1 MGANRVAFIF
11 SALLLCAG
19 PLVADVVTGKV
30 VGVSDGDTITVLDGN
45 RMQHKIRVSGIDA
58 PEKGQ
63 PFGQRA
69 KENLSR
75 LVFGKEVDVLWNKH
89 DRYQRIVGKVMVTEP
104 ECRLDT
110 CSRNLDAGLSQI
122 SAGLAWWY
130 RKYAKEQS
138 TGDASR
144 YESAEADAISRRE
157 GLWYDAQPTPPWDW
171 RKGRGGG

>member
-1 MGANRVAFIF
+1 MAANRIAFIF

-45 RMQHKIRVSGIDA
+45 RVQHKIRVSGIDA

-63 PFGQRA
+63 ALGQRA
-69 KENLSR
+69 KENLSL
-75 LVFGKEVDVLWNKH
+75 LVFGREVDVLWHKH
-89 DRYQRIVGKVMVTEP
+89 DRYRRIVGKVMVAEP
-104 ECRLDT
+104 DCRMDI
-110 CSRNLDAGLSQI
+110 CPKNFDAGLSQI

-144 YESAEADAISRRE
+144 YGSAEADAITRRA
-157 GLWYDAQPTPPWDW
+157 GLWFDAHPTPPWDW

>member
-1 MGANRVAFIF
+1 
-11 SALLLCAG
+11 
-19 PLVADVVTGKV
+19 
-30 VGVSDGDTITVLDGN
+30 
-45 RMQHKIRVSGIDA
+45 
-58 PEKGQ
+58 
-63 PFGQRA
+63 
-69 KENLSR
+69 
-75 LVFGKEVDVLWNKH
+75 
-89 DRYQRIVGKVMVTEP
+89 VTEP
-104 ECRLDT
+104 DCRLDT